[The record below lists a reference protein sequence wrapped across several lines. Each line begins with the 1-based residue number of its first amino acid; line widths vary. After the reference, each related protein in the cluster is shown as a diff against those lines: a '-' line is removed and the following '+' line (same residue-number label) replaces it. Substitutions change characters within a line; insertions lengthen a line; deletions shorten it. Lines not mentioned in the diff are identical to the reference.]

1 MSYPKLQITQIL
13 NSGNHAERLLGAA
26 TRRKEVQLAREKLL
40 SGKGITEE
48 ELRAAGYERDVRSDD
63 PERES
68 TELYLVC
75 HSTSGRELKTFMFR
89 AGHIF
94 EEERMVDIAETIA
107 FSLHVDVNR
116 IGLVKP
122 PESIKDGLDCSEC
135 RILVIVN
142 GRDCRSSR
150 SRSRSGRSIR

>member
-1 MSYPKLQITQIL
+1 M
-13 NSGNHAERLLGAA
+13 
-26 TRRKEVQLAREKLL
+26 
-40 SGKGITEE
+40 
-48 ELRAAGYERDVRSDD
+48 
-63 PERES
+63 
-68 TELYLVC
+68 
-75 HSTSGRELKTFMFR
+75 SGRELKTFLFNE
-89 AGHIF
+89 GDSF
-94 EEERMVDIAETIA
+94 EEERMVDIAENSAST
-107 FSLHVDVNR
+107 LRVDVNR